1 MLHTE
6 FEPFCEGTGREKDVK
21 TRVWLPLCATAVLL
35 AAVVAIATENQRDD
49 AKQPSV
55 SAVSAE
61 AVRAPGIAGLKTY
74 RDQVTGERRSPA
86 PGLVVP
92 ALTPTERNAR
102 SRSYEGLVQVQGATP
117 EDGVM
122 VDLRGRFRSS
132 VVSVRQPDG
141 SYAMKCLDEVPHV
154 ARGE

>member
-35 AAVVAIATENQRDD
+35 AAVVAIATEDRRDD
-49 AKQPSV
+49 VKQQSV
-55 SAVSAE
+55 SAASAE

-74 RDQVTGERRSPA
+74 RDPVTGERRSPP
-86 PGLVVP
+86 PGVVFP
-92 ALTPTERNAR
+92 ALTPAERNAR
-102 SRSYEGLVQVQGATP
+102 SRSHEGLVVVPGATP
-117 EDGVM
+117 EHGVM
-122 VDLRGRFRSS
+122 VHLQGRFRSS

-141 SYAMKCLDEVPHV
+141 SRTTRCLDELPHAV
-154 ARGE
+154 RWE

>member
-6 FEPFCEGTGREKDVK
+6 FEPSSEGTGREKDVK
-21 TRVWLPLCATAVLL
+21 TRVGLPLCATAVLL
-35 AAVVAIATENQRDD
+35 AAVVAIATEDPRDD

-55 SAVSAE
+55 SDASAE
-61 AVRAPGIAGLKTY
+61 ADRAPGITGLKTY
-74 RDQVTGERRSPA
+74 RDPVTGSRRSPPA
-86 PGLVVP
+86 GLFVP
-92 ALTPTERNAR
+92 ALTPAERNAR
-102 SRSYEGLVQVQGATP
+102 SRSHEGLVLVQGATP

-132 VVSVRQPDG
+132 LVSVRQPDG